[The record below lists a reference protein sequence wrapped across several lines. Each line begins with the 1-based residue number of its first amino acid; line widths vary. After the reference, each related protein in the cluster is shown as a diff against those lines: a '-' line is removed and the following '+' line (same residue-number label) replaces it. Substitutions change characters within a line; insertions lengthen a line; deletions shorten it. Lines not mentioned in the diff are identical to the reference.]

1 MRCSGYPCCDVE
13 IVGGVGVGI
22 RGVGVGIRGVGVGAK
37 VVAR

>member
-22 RGVGVGIRGVGVGAK
+22 RGVGVGAK

>member
-22 RGVGVGIRGVGVGAK
+22 GRVGVVAK
-37 VVAR
+37 VVAQ